1 MAFESR
7 HAQETTMPHTH
18 SGNVVHMPNAAHRPQ
33 VVTLYSPTFARNIA
47 ALKEIA
53 EISGANLITDG
64 LVHRDHE
71 LIDLCAE
78 ALHLARQCE
87 GVGHNRRNLDHEDK
101 LWRTRWDALREV
113 ERALERLIRPMVRR
127 AGKLRATTAAG
138 IYAKALLTTVA
149 PSSVV
154 LATSLATDLIACEGL
169 RESLTWPASGR
180 TST

>member
-1 MAFESR
+1 
-7 HAQETTMPHTH
+7 MPHIH

-33 VVTLYSPTFARNIA
+33 TVTLYSPTFARNIA

-53 EISGANLITDG
+53 EISGTNLIMDG
-64 LVHRDHE
+64 PVHRDHE

-87 GVGHNRRNLDHEDK
+87 GISHNRENLDREDK
-101 LWRTRWDALREV
+101 YWRIRWDALREA
-113 ERALERLIRPMVRR
+113 EKQLERLVRPMVRR

-138 IYAKALLTTVA
+138 IYAKALLTTVS
-149 PSSVV
+149 PSGVV
-154 LATSLATDLIACEGL
+154 LAASLAADLIACEGL